1 MVDVFN
7 GPIPGESLTTEPGNY
22 PWEQPPLY
30 VDPMDALE
38 YHMEQLTDE
47 KVTDNVLD
55 MMDLGVPVSVVAD
68 TMLSSAIMNGIHTV
82 DVKMLLKPVLHMQL
96 KALADVANIDYKETM
111 ADYNDKDEIERIKRR
126 KRIAAKID
134 VQSKLRG
141 KTKDKGDMLQQDV
154 AEMLVSQEQE
164 QEMPQQEMA
173 PEAET
178 MAPEQGIMAKEQM

>member
-22 PWEQPPLY
+22 AWEQPPLHA
-30 VDPMDALE
+30 DPMDALE
-38 YHMEQLTDE
+38 WHMEQLTDE
-47 KVTDNVLD
+47 NVTDNVLD

-111 ADYNDKDEIERIKRR
+111 ADYNDKDEIARIKRR
-126 KRIAAKID
+126 ERIAAKID
-134 VQSKLRG
+134 VQAKLRG
-141 KTKDKGDMLQQDV
+141 KQKDKGDMLQEEV
-154 AEMLVSQEQE
+154 ADMLMNEEQN
-164 QEMPQQEMA
+164 MPQEEMA